1 MPNYNEQ
8 EMRRIAA
15 MLGNTNVSQGMMTNK
30 DAELLRQNISP
41 RISLG
46 QAAGQGVMTNQDAI
60 RLTGN
65 TGNPPSAG
73 GVMTN
78 QDAERIVQ
86 NLGNTQPPNRLP
98 IPMNENNMPMFNTD
112 TEYMQYLNEY
122 NPEMF
127 MQMQNEY
134 YNTKGTMGEG
144 KIEPMKYIRG
154 LLDYFGG
161 N

>member
-1 MPNYNEQ
+1 MPNYNEK
-8 EMRRIAA
+8 EMRMLAN
-15 MLGNTNVSQGMMTNK
+15 MLGK
-30 DAELLRQNISP
+30 
-41 RISLG
+41 
-46 QAAGQGVMTNQDAI
+46 QALPTPA
-60 RLTGN
+60 
-65 TGNPPSAG
+65 
-73 GVMTN
+73 
-78 QDAERIVQ
+78 
-86 NLGNTQPPNRLP
+86 QPPAPQPPIQNRLP
-98 IPMNENNMPMFNTD
+98 IPVNENNMPMFNTD

-122 NPEMF
+122 DPDMF